1 MTGILIVFGVN
12 IIYDSDKLLLSVVS
26 FLLLG
31 IKYYFAII
39 CVMLLLIRT
48 FINNE
53 IYDIYIVYILASLYW
68 CKYSLIANNKVATLG
83 NEIISSL
90 FAILLLIKDALIT
103 LISSEILNSTYKGIT
118 VGEYIN
124 VFWNVTV
131 SPILAINV
139 IALMLCSVKGYWIDK
154 YNDGKDITED
164 MLPEVTERE
173 DIFDMFFNRFIHKK

>member
-53 IYDIYIVYILASLYW
+53 IYDIYIV
-68 CKYSLIANNKVATLG
+68 
-83 NEIISSL
+83 
-90 FAILLLIKDALIT
+90 
-103 LISSEILNSTYKGIT
+103 
-118 VGEYIN
+118 
-124 VFWNVTV
+124 
-131 SPILAINV
+131 
-139 IALMLCSVKGYWIDK
+139 
-154 YNDGKDITED
+154 
-164 MLPEVTERE
+164 
-173 DIFDMFFNRFIHKK
+173 